1 MPRGI
6 DPGEIHT
13 DNALDYKQRKI
24 DEIKKNLKDSLDSYG
39 IPKDTK
45 TNVINEVSKNIDKNI
60 AELEQAYLVM
70 RTKRGEKITIQ
81 DMDDIMPY
89 VRLSMLRD
97 VFKHVVDRTSEGAQ
111 KLAEE
116 IVALDNQI
124 GAAKTKIKE
133 LKWQL
138 KWKSE
143 ATSEALKWLT
153 TTAEYKNLEAAN
165 QRLWENTGTIE
176 TWKAVKDLSTQMLDT
191 SKLKTEFNKE
201 KKNVAAIKK
210 AIESVY
216 SKLSN
221 MQNPL
226 DGEEVQAFLGD
237 IWFMIQETKGLNTSV
252 AKNLVVELGE
262 FEKVLQKTAASYTL
276 DMSQYTSL
284 LLMWQSMKSHIAAQE
299 KALNTAD
306 KALNSVGK
314 DIGKFK
320 TAVDANIMIAEN
332 ERGDWEEQLL
342 AAEDDFAK
350 KVEKIEP
357 LITAEREAARRL
369 GITQGEKKNLSKM
382 VSEKSAEKNNASMN
396 TDNAENARIDTVED
410 KLNLD
415 TDQRIRINARNLI
428 VRSGPSKASKYLLT
442 ADKKKAIMLQPE
454 DTVTPVLQNG
464 NIVTKLDG
472 PREYTQVTLR
482 DGTVGWISL
491 SDKIGSKSKQEY
503 GDINLKPDE
512 IDTSK
517 SYELKWDNIRL
528 RTGFGKTADIIDVL
542 DNKKVDHIHAF
553 INKSEGDNAPEGSN
567 LTWKKVKVIYKDGS
581 SKIGYIAEQYLTEKS
596 ISTSSNPG
604 LEETDWLWI
613 TKKPIPIYKDVNDD
627 GLTPKE
633 VEELPYGS
641 PIAGRPG
648 FVNSPFAGKNQLVD
662 VTGMW
667 VWAVVKCPY
676 TGRKFKVPPQ

>member
-1 MPRGI
+1 
-6 DPGEIHT
+6 
-13 DNALDYKQRKI
+13 
-24 DEIKKNLKDSLDSYG
+24 
-39 IPKDTK
+39 
-45 TNVINEVSKNIDKNI
+45 
-60 AELEQAYLVM
+60 
-70 RTKRGEKITIQ
+70 
-81 DMDDIMPY
+81 
-89 VRLSMLRD
+89 
-97 VFKHVVDRTSEGAQ
+97 
-111 KLAEE
+111 
-116 IVALDNQI
+116 
-124 GAAKTKIKE
+124 
-133 LKWQL
+133 
-138 KWKSE
+138 
-143 ATSEALKWLT
+143 
-153 TTAEYKNLEAAN
+153 
-165 QRLWENTGTIE
+165 
-176 TWKAVKDLSTQMLDT
+176 
-191 SKLKTEFNKE
+191 
-201 KKNVAAIKK
+201 
-210 AIESVY
+210 
-216 SKLSN
+216 
-221 MQNPL
+221 
-226 DGEEVQAFLGD
+226 
-237 IWFMIQETKGLNTSV
+237 
-252 AKNLVVELGE
+252 
-262 FEKVLQKTAASYTL
+262 
-276 DMSQYTSL
+276 
-284 LLMWQSMKSHIAAQE
+284 MKSHIAAQE

-517 SYELKWDNIRL
+517 SYELK
-528 RTGFGKTADIIDVL
+528 
-542 DNKKVDHIHAF
+542 
-553 INKSEGDNAPEGSN
+553 
-567 LTWKKVKVIYKDGS
+567 
-581 SKIGYIAEQYLTEKS
+581 
-596 ISTSSNPG
+596 
-604 LEETDWLWI
+604 
-613 TKKPIPIYKDVNDD
+613 
-627 GLTPKE
+627 
-633 VEELPYGS
+633 
-641 PIAGRPG
+641 
-648 FVNSPFAGKNQLVD
+648 
-662 VTGMW
+662 
-667 VWAVVKCPY
+667 
-676 TGRKFKVPPQ
+676 